1 MSSDN
6 LRTGGQLVAE
16 SLLVHDVDSVFCVP
30 GESYL
35 EVLDALYDQR
45 NAIRVISCRHEHG
58 ASNMAE
64 AYGKLTGRPGI
75 CMVTRGPG
83 ACNAA
88 IGVHTAFQDSTP
100 MILFIGQ
107 VGREHL
113 GREAF
118 QEVDYVQMF
127 TPLAKAV
134 EQIEAVEDVP
144 ATIARAFQTAVSGR
158 PGPVVLALPE
168 DMLRDVCETPMIN
181 PAVIDE
187 RYPSLGDM
195 ERLHHILGDC
205 ERPMV
210 LVGGGGWSNQARDDI
225 IAFVEANNLPVCCSF
240 RRHDLFKNDH
250 PNFAGEMGIAPNP
263 KLVERVKNADVLL
276 VVGARLGEM
285 TTQGYTMLD
294 EPVPTQ
300 HLVHVHTDKNE
311 LGKVYQAVLA
321 IHSSMNAFA
330 AAARNLSPVESDHWN
345 DFTQAAR
352 EDYLSGRVPSPYE
365 GALNLGQVMAD
376 IDAML
381 GDDGIVCVDAGN
393 SSGWPQRFIPISGKR
408 RLLGPT
414 SGAMGYGVPAALAA
428 KTVYPNRVVVACVGD
443 GCFGMTGQE
452 ISTGVKDGLNPVVLI
467 FNNEMYGTIRLH
479 QERRHPDRVIAT
491 DLNNPDYA
499 ALARASGAFGEVV
512 EATEEFRPAL
522 ERALRSGLLA
532 VIELRMDP
540 DLISTRTTLSNL
552 RGANSV

>member
-1 MSSDN
+1 LSSN
-6 LRTGGQLVAE
+6 NTRTGGQLVAD
-16 SLLVHDVDSVFCVP
+16 SLRVHEADSVFCVP

-35 EVLDALYDQR
+35 EVLDALYDER

-64 AYGKLTGRPGI
+64 AYGKLTGKPGI

-100 MILFIGQ
+100 MILFVGQ
-107 VGREHL
+107 VGRQHL

-134 EQIEAVEDVP
+134 EQIETVEDVP
-144 ATIARAFQTAVSGR
+144 ATIARAFETAQSGR

-168 DMLRDVCETPMIN
+168 DMLRDACETPMVEPVEIESR
-181 PAVIDE
+181 A
-187 RYPSLGDM
+187 PSSGEM

-205 ERPMV
+205 DRPLM
-210 LVGGGGWSNQARDDI
+210 LVGGGAWSDQARTDI
-225 IAFVEANNLPVCCSF
+225 IAFAEANNLPVCCSF
-240 RRHDLFKNDH
+240 RRHDLFRNDH
-250 PNFAGEMGIAPNP
+250 PNFVGEIGIAPNP
-263 KLVERVKNADVLL
+263 KLVERLNQADMLL

-285 TTQGYTMLD
+285 TTQGYTLLN
-294 EPVPTQ
+294 EPTPIQ
-300 HLVHVHTDKNE
+300 DLVHVHTDKDE
-311 LGKVYQAVLA
+311 LGKVYKADLA
-321 IHSSMNAFA
+321 IHSSIGTFA
-330 AAARNLSPVESDHWN
+330 AAARDLASVKSDHWKEH
-345 DFTQAAR
+345 TEAAR
-352 EDYLSGRVPSPYE
+352 QDYLNGREPSPYE

-376 IDAML
+376 IDAVL

-393 SSGWPQRFIPISGKR
+393 SSGWPQRFIPISGDR

-414 SGAMGYGVPAALAA
+414 SGAMGYGVPAGLAA
-428 KTVYPNRVVVACVGD
+428 KTVYPNRVVVVCVGD
-443 GCFGMTGQE
+443 GCYGMTGQE
-452 ISTGVKDGLNPVVLI
+452 ISTAVKDGLNPVILV

-499 ALARASGAFGEVV
+499 AVARASGAFGEIV

-522 ERALRSGLLA
+522 QRALQSGLPA
-532 VIELRMDP
+532 VIELRMDR
-540 DLISTRTTLSNL
+540 DLISTRTTLRDL
-552 RGANSV
+552 RGAS